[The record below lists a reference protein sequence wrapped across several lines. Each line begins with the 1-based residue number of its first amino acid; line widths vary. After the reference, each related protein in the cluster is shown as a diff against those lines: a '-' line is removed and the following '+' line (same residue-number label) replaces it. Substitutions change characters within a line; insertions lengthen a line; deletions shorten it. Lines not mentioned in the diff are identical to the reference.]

1 MSHWL
6 DGVPVFA
13 ERTDEVEAR
22 LYNLWRRARL
32 HLELPLRLPL
42 PELTGMVMLLDERGW
57 VCVDERLNDVP
68 VLAWIEFEDR
78 HRDAL
83 HLPVRCRLNYYHY
96 AASKIRAEALV
107 ELEAVLDAAVREA
120 VAKGR

>member
-96 AASKIRAEALV
+96 AASKIRAEALA

>member
-1 MSHWL
+1 VGHWL
-6 DGVPVFA
+6 EDIPVFA
-13 ERTDEVEAR
+13 KRPDEVDAR

-32 HLELPLRLPL
+32 HLDLPVRLSL
-42 PELTGMVMLLDERGW
+42 PGLSGMVMLLEEHDW
-57 VCVDERLNDVP
+57 VCVDERQNDLP
-68 VLAWIEFEDR
+68 VLAWVEFEDQ

-96 AASKIRAEALV
+96 AASKIRAEALTIM
-107 ELEAVLDAAVREA
+107 EAALEEAVRDA

>member
-57 VCVDERLNDVP
+57 VCVDERSNDVP

-96 AASKIRAEALV
+96 AASKIRAEALA

>member
-42 PELTGMVMLLDERGW
+42 PELTGMVMLLDEESW

-68 VLAWIEFEDR
+68 VLAWIGFEDR

-96 AASKIRAEALV
+96 AASKIRAEALA
-107 ELEAVLDAAVREA
+107 ELETVLDAAVREA

>member
-6 DGVPVFA
+6 DGIPVFA
-13 ERTDEVEAR
+13 ERADEVDAR

-32 HLELPLRLPL
+32 HLDLPIRLPL
-42 PELTGMVMLLDERGW
+42 PGLSGMVMLLEEHEW
-57 VCVDERLNDVP
+57 ICVDERLNDVP
-68 VLAWIEFEDR
+68 VLAWVEFEDR

-96 AASKIRAEALV
+96 AASKIRADALAAMEA
-107 ELEAVLDAAVREA
+107 ELEAAVKEA
-120 VAKGR
+120 VAEGR

>member
-13 ERTDEVEAR
+13 ERTEEVEAR

>member
-1 MSHWL
+1 VSHWL

-13 ERTDEVEAR
+13 ERTEEVEAR

>member
-57 VCVDERLNDVP
+57 ICVDERSNDVP

-96 AASKIRAEALV
+96 AASKIRAEALA

>member
-1 MSHWL
+1 MSHRL
-6 DGVPVFA
+6 EGIPVFA
-13 ERTDEVEAR
+13 ERADEVDAR

-32 HLELPLRLPL
+32 HLDLPIRLPL
-42 PELTGMVMLLDERGW
+42 PGLSGMAMLLEEHEW
-57 VCVDERLNDVP
+57 ICVDERLNDVP
-68 VLAWIEFEDR
+68 VLAWVEFEDR

-96 AASKIRAEALV
+96 AASKIRADALAAMEA
-107 ELEAVLDAAVREA
+107 ELEAAVKEA